1 MEKIGVFGGSF
12 NPVHREHVNM
22 ALAAIKT
29 FSLDRLIVMP
39 TFISPHKKNI
49 ALAPTED
56 RLQALKIAFSDYKN
70 IEISDYEIKKEGV
83 SFTYLTLGH
92 LKKEYGGELY
102 FLMGTDMLADFPTW
116 RNPKEILSLAKL
128 VVTARDGENLAK
140 ALTDHYEIFHERPLI
155 STYKGKNYS
164 STKVRN
170 YLALGLDVSDYIDPR
185 VEKFLKERGT
195 YSGGKYAY
203 IAEYLNKALKKKRIV
218 HTAGV
223 MTLAEEYAKR
233 LGEDREKARLA
244 AMLHDVAKYN
254 TFEDFG
260 LETPKDLPKNV
271 VHQFLGAYVAEHIL
285 KIEDEDVLNA
295 VRYHTTGRANMT
307 TLEKIIFTADF
318 LEEGRTFD
326 GVERLRAAV
335 DKDFDEGFATCVREL
350 FGFLKEK
357 NAEDDIYYLSAECFE
372 YYCK

>member
-22 ALAAIKT
+22 AIAAINA

-39 TFISPHKKNI
+39 TFISPHKKNF
-49 ALAPTED
+49 ALAPSED
-56 RLQALKIAFSDYKN
+56 RLQALEIAFSDRKD
-70 IEISDYEIKKEGV
+70 IEVSDYEIKKEGI
-83 SFTYLTLGH
+83 SYTYLTLEH
-92 LKKEYGGELY
+92 IKEEYGGELY

-116 RNPKEILSLAKL
+116 KNPKEILELSRL
-128 VVTARDGENLAK
+128 VVTAREGENLAK
-140 ALTDHYEIFHERPLI
+140 ALTAHYEHFHEKPLI
-155 STYKGKNYS
+155 SVYKGKNYS
-164 STKVRN
+164 STKIRN
-170 YLALGLDVSDYIDPR
+170 YLALGLDVSEYLDPR

-195 YSGGKYAY
+195 YGGGKYAY

-254 TFEDFG
+254 VFEDFG
-260 LETPKDLPKNV
+260 MKTPKDIPKNV
-271 VHQFLGAYVAEHIL
+271 IHQFLGAIVSRDVL

-295 VRYHTTGRANMT
+295 VRYHTTGRAAMS

-335 DKDFDEGFATCVREL
+335 DKDFDEGFKTCVKEL
-350 FGFLKEK
+350 FGFLQEK
-357 NAEDDIYYLSAECFE
+357 NAQEDIYYLSKECFE